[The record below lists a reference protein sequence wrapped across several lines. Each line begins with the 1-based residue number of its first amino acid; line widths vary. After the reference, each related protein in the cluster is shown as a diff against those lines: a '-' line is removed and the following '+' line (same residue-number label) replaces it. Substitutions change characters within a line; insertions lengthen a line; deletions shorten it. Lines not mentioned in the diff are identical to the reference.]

1 MNGHL
6 GLTASGDIE
15 ALLRSRGISPTA
27 QRLAVARVVFSRE
40 QHLSADDVYTMVTKE
55 GAEVSRATI
64 YNTLGL
70 FVDRRLI
77 QPVVVGAGKVFYD
90 SNMTNHHHFYD
101 SSSDELTDIDRAD
114 ISVSGL
120 PGLPEGKVLEGVDL
134 VIRIKPAKQD

>member
-15 ALLRSRGISPTA
+15 ALLRGRGISPTA

-114 ISVSGL
+114 ISISGL

-134 VIRIKPAKQD
+134 VIRVKPAKQD